1 MRDLF
6 YMLYFI
12 TCSNFLWAQSTYFIE
27 SSDSNGLDEFR
38 SININGMG
46 CSRDSE
52 RTKFVSFSINLPK
65 GYLNVSSA
73 GDIFVFFYEDTVQM
87 LVKTRLF
94 GEDSN
99 LVSEHIIE
107 SKDINSETFWPFEKS
122 YEKDKFGSGFNV
134 VLKDRVHYFL
144 NKNGNTIFLFN
155 IKPEELDLFLKSAN
169 SFAEIIRY

>member
-12 TCSNFLWAQSTYFIE
+12 TCSNFLWAQSKYFIE
-27 SSDSNGLDEFR
+27 NSDSIGLDEFR

-52 RTKFVSFSINLPK
+52 RTKLVSFSINLPK
-65 GYLNVSSA
+65 GYFDVCSNGQV
-73 GDIFVFFYEDTVQM
+73 FVFFYKDSVQM

-99 LVSEHIIE
+99 VVSEHIIE
-107 SKDINSETFWPFEKS
+107 SKDINSETFWSFDPCYTE
-122 YEKDKFGSGFNV
+122 DKFGSGFEFV
-134 VLKDRVHYFL
+134 FKERVHYHL
-144 NKNGNTIFLFN
+144 NKNGNIIFLFN
-155 IKPEELDLFLKSAN
+155 IKPEDLDLFLKSAN